1 LVLQLTLQQ
10 VVAVVVQD
18 QQLEMHLLDLLQMDN
33 LGDQVVVDQTKYL
46 DLEEMELRVKVMMVV
61 MDQVLE
67 EINQLEVAAV
77 LEPLVVMYLVVM

>member
-1 LVLQLTLQQ
+1 

-67 EINQLEVAAV
+67 EINQLEVVAV
-77 LEPLVVMYLVVM
+77 LEPLVVIHLVVM